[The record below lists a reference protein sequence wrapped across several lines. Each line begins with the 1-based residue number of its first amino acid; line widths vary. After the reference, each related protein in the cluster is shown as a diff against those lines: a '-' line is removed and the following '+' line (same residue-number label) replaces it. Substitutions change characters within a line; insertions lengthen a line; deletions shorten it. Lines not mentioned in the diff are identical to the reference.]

1 MKKVA
6 NSVMIEVIKVPKLGN
21 DSVKCSGIAVS
32 CCTFWVQTSKKQP
45 GCPSIPLNLLLS
57 TCQAYISGSSKQQSY
72 N

>member
-45 GCPSIPLNLLLS
+45 GCPSIPLNPAINLS
-57 TCQAYISGSSKQQSY
+57 GLYFRFIKAAVL
-72 N
+72 